1 MNDTETELRRFDSHL
16 VMRFELTSEDLTGLE
31 AACSMV
37 VKEMKRTG
45 RSYSGPMSLPKQKV
59 RTGDS
64 FKEIH
69 TRLFEMDTDDAIV
82 MFLMS
87 FTPPE
92 NVKVKCTVAEKKYS

>member
-1 MNDTETELRRFDSHL
+1 
-16 VMRFELTSEDLTGLE
+16 MRFELTSDDLKGLE
-31 AACSMV
+31 SACSMV

-45 RSYSGPMSLPKQKV
+45 RSYSGPILLPKQKV
-59 RTGDS
+59 RSGDS
-64 FKEIH
+64 FTEMH

-92 NVKVKCTVAEKKYS
+92 RVKVKCAVAEKKFS